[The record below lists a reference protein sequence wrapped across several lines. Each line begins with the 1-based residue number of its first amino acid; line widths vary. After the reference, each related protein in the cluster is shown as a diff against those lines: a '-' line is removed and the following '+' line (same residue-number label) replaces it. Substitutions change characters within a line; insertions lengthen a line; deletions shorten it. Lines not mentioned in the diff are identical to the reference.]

1 VNTGAVIV
9 AAKLSTGRNG
19 LRAGP
24 LKLMG
29 MVPPAP
35 QDSADPAVAAAPPSR
50 AGLRRSSPLATG
62 AALLLLTIGMAVAT
76 HSVVRYK
83 LWIVVVYTILAVA
96 LGLWVISG
104 SARRPTEPTEAAEP
118 ADRDEAPASWLRLLD
133 SARSAP
139 LEWMGGLLAAT
150 FVLVA
155 VFQVTVR
162 PYTYLTSGQGW
173 LTRWIYAGAALAL
186 AVGIALSTVRRRLAP
201 ALIALGLTVVAY
213 VVAAAL
219 LIHWDPTPKIDVW
232 VTLQQASD
240 GILDG
245 KNMYTQ
251 DWSNSPGVQDA
262 FTYLPFTALLLA
274 PGRWFAGDVRWA
286 LMVVT
291 LLGALAVLL
300 LGRPGRREPAPTSAA
315 AAEGPTTESVMP
327 IRALVATGAAGLLLV
342 LPGTATQVEQ
352 AWTEPLLMACLA
364 GWALAVRRRKMVLAI
379 LCLALG
385 VASKQHLTVLLPVLA
400 VWPVFGWRRVIATA
414 GLAGV
419 FVLPWFIASPPD
431 MIHDTVTMLVNF
443 QPLIFA
449 DTLFIAAINELS
461 WTPPFFLTGAAVLI
475 TLGSAIRRVHRQQ
488 PDLANV
494 LRWAAIVLFVAN
506 LVNKQAFYN
515 QYWLVAALVVISLA
529 AARYPHPAA
538 PKPAADP
545 ESNADPITSAA

>member
-1 VNTGAVIV
+1 
-9 AAKLSTGRNG
+9 
-19 LRAGP
+19 
-24 LKLMG
+24 
-29 MVPPAP
+29 
-35 QDSADPAVAAAPPSR
+35 
-50 AGLRRSSPLATG
+50 
-62 AALLLLTIGMAVAT
+62 
-76 HSVVRYK
+76 
-83 LWIVVVYTILAVA
+83 
-96 LGLWVISG
+96 
-104 SARRPTEPTEAAEP
+104 
-118 ADRDEAPASWLRLLD
+118 
-133 SARSAP
+133 
-139 LEWMGGLLAAT
+139 
-150 FVLVA
+150 
-155 VFQVTVR
+155 
-162 PYTYLTSGQGW
+162 
-173 LTRWIYAGAALAL
+173 
-186 AVGIALSTVRRRLAP
+186 
-201 ALIALGLTVVAY
+201 
-213 VVAAAL
+213 
-219 LIHWDPTPKIDVW
+219 
-232 VTLQQASD
+232 
-240 GILDG
+240 
-245 KNMYTQ
+245 
-251 DWSNSPGVQDA
+251 
-262 FTYLPFTALLLA
+262 
-274 PGRWFAGDVRWA
+274 
-286 LMVVT
+286 
-291 LLGALAVLL
+291 
-300 LGRPGRREPAPTSAA
+300 
-315 AAEGPTTESVMP
+315 MP

-364 GWALAVRRRKMVLAI
+364 GWALAVRRRRMVLAI

-494 LRWAAIVLFVAN
+494 LRWAALVLFVAN

-538 PKPAADP
+538 PPKQAP
-545 ESNADPITSAA
+545 EPEANADTVTSAA